1 MRATAEAANSL
12 RKLFDHYGAQT
23 RRKTFQVAC
32 TRLADTVTIAMAEP
46 APLKRSGTEVLASL
60 EGDEIKVV
68 QVASENQVAALQKAL
83 KWCVEQMQGQREEN
97 ECAGRAARGRRDRRD
112 RQRVRSFRAPHS
124 DGGDGRGD

>member
-1 MRATAEAANSL
+1 
-12 RKLFDHYGAQT
+12 
-23 RRKTFQVAC
+23 
-32 TRLADTVTIAMAEP
+32 MAEP

-97 ECAGRAARGRRDRRD
+97 VAKTPVRSGQASAAASSAQGSAAASGAASSAQSGGATPAKSPQKDPIAPYAARM
-112 RQRVRSFRAPHS
+112 
-124 DGGDGRGD
+124 